1 KSNTYIKQVDMLER
15 IFHSDSEELTKDIA
29 IRLAKQLEPGDVVT
43 LSGNL
48 GAGKT
53 TFTKGIATGLGV
65 KRAVTSPTFTIMK
78 EYKGRLPL
86 YHIDAYRLE
95 GSEEDIGFKE
105 YIDGD
110 GVKVIEWAAFIEDFI
125 PLDRLEIMIEYIID

>member
-1 KSNTYIKQVDMLER
+1 MLER

-29 IRLAKQLEPGDVVT
+29 TKLAEQLEPGDVVT

-65 KRAVTSPTFTIMK
+65 KRAVTSPTFTIIK
-78 EYKGRLPL
+78 EYKGNLPL

-95 GSEEDIGFKE
+95 ECEENIGIGE
-105 YIDGD
+105 YIDGN
-110 GVKVIEWAAFIEDFI
+110 GVTFIEWADFI
-125 PLDRLEIMIEYIID
+125 KDLIPQNLLEIMI

>member
-1 KSNTYIKQVDMLER
+1 MTKHGIISVFYENNDKKYNSKSNKYIKQSEMLEI

-29 IRLAKQLEPGDVVT
+29 TKLAEQLEPGDVVT

-65 KRAVTSPTFTIMK
+65 KRAVTSPTFTIIK
-78 EYKGRLPL
+78 EYKGRFPL
-86 YHIDAYRLE
+86 YHIDAYRL
-95 GSEEDIGFKE
+95 
-105 YIDGD
+105 
-110 GVKVIEWAAFIEDFI
+110 
-125 PLDRLEIMIEYIID
+125 